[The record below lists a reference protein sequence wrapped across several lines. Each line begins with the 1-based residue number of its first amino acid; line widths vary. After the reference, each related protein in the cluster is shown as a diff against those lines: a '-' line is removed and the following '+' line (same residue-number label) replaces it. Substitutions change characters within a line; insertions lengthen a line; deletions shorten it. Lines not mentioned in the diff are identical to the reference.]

1 MSNKFFDSGR
11 RHTCNSEAHDSH
23 KGCNTCNTG
32 ISLYNKL
39 LSEPKLR
46 DGMGSGI

>member
-23 KGCNTCNTG
+23 KGCNTG

-39 LSEPKLR
+39 LSEP
-46 DGMGSGI
+46 